1 MTPVRRSMMRL
12 VPVMFAL
19 VAMGSCTGA
28 AQPPAGLAREALE
41 REDMRWIT
49 RSAPE
54 LRVHFLADTYAA
66 QHQDSLVARVV
77 AAKKADLALLRQPSY
92 ERTLDVF
99 FVETRVQMDTL
110 MGAPVTGFAQ
120 MDSAAVFLVTNPSW
134 RAFERHEIMHVL
146 ATAAWGRPAAPGD
159 WIQEGLAQFADGHCG
174 GYGVDE
180 VAASLTHADG
190 VVPLGTLFSRF
201 RQLNDLTAYLEA
213 ASLVGYIHRTWGLNA
228 VEEAWSQGAAALP
241 SFLGLPVD
249 TLEARWRA
257 ALPPL
262 DRSPPP
268 DRLDEVRKHG
278 CG

>member
-1 MTPVRRSMMRL
+1 MKQVPGVRRIPSVL
-12 VPVMFAL
+12 IFGLLLGVSAS
-19 VAMGSCTGA
+19 AIA
-28 AQPPAGLAREALE
+28 AQAPAGLARAALG
-41 REDMRWIT
+41 RSDLTWIT
-49 RSAPE
+49 RTAPG

-66 QHQDSLVARVV
+66 QHQDSLVARVA
-77 AAKKADLALLRQPSY
+77 AAKAADLALLNRSSY

-99 FVETRVQMDTL
+99 FVESRAQMNTL

-120 MDSAAVFLVTNPSW
+120 MDSAAVFLVTNPTW

-159 WIQEGLAQFADGHCG
+159 WIQEGLAELADGRCG
-174 GYGVDE
+174 GYG
-180 VAASLTHADG
+180 ADG
-190 VVPLGTLFSRF
+190 GVPLDTLFARF

-213 ASLVGYIHRTWGLNA
+213 ASLVGYVHREWGLDA
-228 VEEAWSQGAAALP
+228 VEKIWRAGVASLP
-241 SFLGLPVD
+241 AILGVSVD
-249 TLEARWRA
+249 ALEARWRA

-268 DRLDEVRKHG
+268 DRLDEIRKHG